1 MAMNKQ
7 QLKELGRKVAVAQG
21 NAFIKELLRDSGAR
35 IGATKEDFANN
46 LDSAIEEDIIT
57 QDKLEA
63 WLVQVEGWGDQHL
76 YLFQVPDIE
85 AVALASGIAASPYA
99 GVLGAGAS
107 LDFPKGLELKHIGL
121 GQAGLSM
128 EWHQSREGWNRWTPK
143 DYIVAEGLQRF
154 RFEAYRQR
162 FDRSVVRFE
171 WHFAENYCAILIHRN
186 PDIDHAAV
194 LKEVDAVL
202 WAIGCPVVPL
212 VRISLS
218 QAVKVAA
225 RDDKGVHSTRYEL
238 DSGYVEMASTL
249 AEGGIE
255 SVAAV
260 RGVLHAVD
268 ASQFDRAQGMLH
280 FVPEEHGTSRR
291 IVVQVYGSEGRLR
304 ILAQCKREDVFRVVE
319 ILWDYNSQS

>member
-63 WLVQVEGWGDQHL
+63 WLAQVEGWGDQHL

-225 RDDKGVHSTRYEL
+225 RDDKGCIRHATNSTVVMWRWRRPL
-238 DSGYVEMASTL
+238 PKAALNPLPPFAAFSTQWTPVSS
-249 AEGGIE
+249 IE
-255 SVAAV
+255 PKVCFI
-260 RGVLHAVD
+260 L
-268 ASQFDRAQGMLH
+268 SQRN
-280 FVPEEHGTSRR
+280 T
-291 IVVQVYGSEGRLR
+291 VQV
-304 ILAQCKREDVFRVVE
+304 VE
-319 ILWDYNSQS
+319 SSCRSMAVKAD